1 MQSTW
6 DWVQYHKVTLCT
18 TKQKSD
24 NSGCKLQPL
33 WCKPRWEGMWCSAN
47 MFDFC
52 SACFGH
58 ANPVSASAIFAPF
71 NLQLKPESVYIN
83 GWIQNC
89 TLTAPTSSMC
99 SALNHPSGG
108 SIWKILSGL
117 CRQGT
122 CNAGV
127 GKTPRYPTEV
137 WSCSG
142 YFQRARVLHH
152 FRPGASGAPLWCC
165 TTICWRTNRQMWWG
179 TPSLA
184 RSLARSLSG
193 CNRDWFLCL
202 SLMTLY
208 DCCV

>member
-1 MQSTW
+1 
-6 DWVQYHKVTLCT
+6 
-18 TKQKSD
+18 
-24 NSGCKLQPL
+24 
-33 WCKPRWEGMWCSAN
+33 MWCSAN

-52 SACFGH
+52 SAHYFGR
-58 ANPVSASAIFAPF
+58 ANPVSVSAIFARF

-83 GWIQNC
+83 GWIQNG
-89 TLTAPTSSMC
+89 TLTAPTLSMC
-99 SALNHPSGG
+99 SALNHPSG
-108 SIWKILSGL
+108 SPIWKILSGL
-117 CRQGT
+117 YRQGT

-142 YFQRARVLHH
+142 YFQRDRVPHH

-179 TPSLA
+179 TPSRLLA
-184 RSLARSLSG
+184 LSG